1 MLNNFENKRE
11 NEMIQKTITQYKMDE
26 IESRAY
32 KVSLIWINR
41 SRKIFPN
48 YQHQRLKNGDP
59 RKSLL
64 FKICYKLI
72 RETQG
77 GILDEENY
85 SLYVQAQLEVLKH
98 IERNGGKPMID
109 ANCLVGD
116 KAWKRWKLWK
126 NKYDKISLKPSEA
139 PKDINI
145 GEKRALEGLEKTKEF
160 IFKSLGAEPTI
171 EKYKEIYTNNNL
183 FRWINF
189 GKISPYY
196 IAISP
201 YIAKV
206 LQPEDFKKINIDLS
220 LYKEYITDNVMQ
232 KFRTMFNYEF

>member
-98 IERNGGKPMID
+98 IERNGE
-109 ANCLVGD
+109 N
-116 KAWKRWKLWK
+116 
-126 NKYDKISLKPSEA
+126 
-139 PKDINI
+139 
-145 GEKRALEGLEKTKEF
+145 
-160 IFKSLGAEPTI
+160 
-171 EKYKEIYTNNNL
+171 
-183 FRWINF
+183 
-189 GKISPYY
+189 
-196 IAISP
+196 
-201 YIAKV
+201 
-206 LQPEDFKKINIDLS
+206 Q
-220 LYKEYITDNVMQ
+220 
-232 KFRTMFNYEF
+232 